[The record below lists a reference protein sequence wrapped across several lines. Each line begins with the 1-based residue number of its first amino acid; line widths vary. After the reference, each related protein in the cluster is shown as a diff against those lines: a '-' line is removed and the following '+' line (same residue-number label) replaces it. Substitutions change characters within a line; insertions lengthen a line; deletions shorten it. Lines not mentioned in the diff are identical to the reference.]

1 MVAKNIYN
9 NTPVRNKKVGL
20 PDPQANNGQAAV
32 SSTPPPIVGNTAPAQ
47 KVVEMAQQSYA
58 LKHGGQLPPTQQTTP
73 QTTAETEPPMGAD
86 NQGGNPVVRHPNGD
100 VANMNFFDGSNS
112 AIGKYEN
119 LQPKQT
125 GNGLVTDFTNMPKQN
140 DFVPQTGNGYAN
152 PTVGPTQSPYMGDA
166 AETTQQ
172 PQSSFEG
179 MQPVNQNG
187 WNPLAETS
195 DVGYKGAPYDP
206 SSYNSLS
213 AALNGETPSS
223 SQAPAF
229 QKDDTKRDGGFFNWL
244 KGLMPKSRPGK
255 REGES
260 DDDYDRRTTKNMQMV
275 ATLAD
280 AIRHIGNIVN
290 TSKGAPL
297 QVFNDPSTMLE
308 TGYQNR
314 KAQRQKQDAL
324 DRDAAQKQNEMTLKQ
339 QAAEADRNY
348 KALTLNLK
356 QQAADRAADKDKFDR
371 EYKAA
376 GLQRQL
382 DNDAFSHDLAGKK
395 FDEQKRHNGVSEQ
408 QGAARIALSKESNG
422 IAKARLAN
430 SIANGGGSGGGKGSS
445 TANLSSPAG
454 HLNRGKELSAVEK
467 KQITHYLIK
476 NGYINKTN
484 LDTYNNYISIG
495 NTKGI
500 GDLQNYWI
508 AVAANMPGKKGDA
521 FRTTLKNHYMYK
533 ESSTTETPKTKSGNG
548 SVVTVTQKGNKG
560 GKVGKGGS
568 TAQKSSTTTKKK
580 FHVD

>member
-9 NTPVRNKKVGL
+9 NTPVRNKNVGL
-20 PDPQANNGQAAV
+20 PDPQANNGQATV
-32 SSTPPPIVGNTAPAQ
+32 SSTPPPIVDNTAPAQ
-47 KVVEMAQQSYA
+47 KVVEMAQKSYA
-58 LKHGGQLPPTQQTTP
+58 LRHGGQLPQNGITT
-73 QTTAETEPPMGAD
+73 TETEPPMGAD

-119 LQPKQT
+119 LQPRQT
-125 GNGLVTDFTNMPKQN
+125 NNGLITDFTNMPKQN

-152 PTVGPTQSPYMGDA
+152 PTVGPTQSPYMVDA

-179 MQPVNQNG
+179 MQPQNNNG
-187 WNPLAETS
+187 WNPQAETS
-195 DVGYKGAPYDP
+195 DVGYKGAPYAP

-213 AALNGETPSS
+213 AALNGEIPSS
-223 SQAPAF
+223 SQVPAF
-229 QKDDTKRDGGFFNWL
+229 QKDDTKKDGGFFNWL

-280 AIRHIGNIVN
+280 AIRHMGNIVN

-297 QVFNDPSTMLE
+297 QAFNDPSTMLE

-376 GLQRQL
+376 GLKRQL

-408 QGAARIALSKESNG
+408 QGAARIALSQERNG
-422 IAKARLAN
+422 IARARLAYT
-430 SIANGGGSGGGKGSS
+430 IANGDGSGSGSGKSS
-445 TANLSSPAG
+445 VNLSSPSG
-454 HLNRGKELSAVEK
+454 HLNRGKELSTVEK
-467 KQITHYLIK
+467 KQITQYLIK
-476 NGYINKTN
+476 NGYINKKN
-484 LDTYNNYISIG
+484 LDAYNDYIRMG
-495 NTKGI
+495 DTKNV

-508 AVAANMPGKKGDA
+508 AYAANMPGKKGDV

-533 ESSTTETPKTKSGNG
+533 ESSTTETPKSKSGNG

-560 GKVGKGGS
+560 GKGGKGGS
-568 TAQKSSTTTKKK
+568 TTTQKPSTAAKKK